1 LGNLRSR
8 RGVDLST
15 DHWEG
20 NMPEVYDSDKTT
32 TEVRQANRRTTNFRV
47 LIISTILIVIA
58 FAVIYFIFNMQPTT
72 VTTAPGA

>member
-1 LGNLRSR
+1 
-8 RGVDLST
+8 
-15 DHWEG
+15 
-20 NMPEVYDSDKTT
+20 MPEVYDANKTT

-47 LIISTILIVIA
+47 LIISTVLIVIA